1 MENRGSQRIISG
13 VKDMDNQ
20 QQTTWLTHGKRDIK
34 KKLFILISQK
44 GDENTGN
51 NHYNR
56 RSQGHGELKTNH
68 LIMTHSW

>member
-1 MENRGSQRIISG
+1 MANVTEKN
-13 VKDMDNQ
+13 N
-20 QQTTWLTHGKRDIK
+20 
-34 KKLFILISQK
+34 LFTLISQK

-56 RSQGHGELKTNH
+56 RSQGQGELKTNH

>member
-1 MENRGSQRIISG
+1 MENQ
-13 VKDMDNQ
+13 K
-20 QQTTWLTHGKRDIK
+20 QTTWSWPTHGKRDEK
-34 KKLFILISQK
+34 KNNLFTLISQK
-44 GDENTGN
+44 GNENIGN